1 MKIYGNFSFHILL
14 FSFKEE
20 AETKCYECC
29 QKAIEYDAA
38 NPEAFQLMASCLLSQ
53 QNMEEARKML
63 EKSLELWQGKD
74 EELPEVS
81 CIFCLAYSQTKW
93 SVPLKIALM
102 NWLFETWTC

>member
-1 MKIYGNFSFHILL
+1 MFWTLEELLYSVLRSSLRIFEQRRDCSQSIWFTAYILL

-20 AETKCYECC
+20 ADAKCCECC
-29 QKAIEYDAA
+29 QKAIEYDAT

-63 EKSLELWQGKD
+63 EKSLELWQGKE

-81 CIFCLAYSQTKW
+81 A
-93 SVPLKIALM
+93 
-102 NWLFETWTC
+102 E

>member
-1 MKIYGNFSFHILL
+1 MNYDKFDSQCLVMIYGNFPFHILL
-14 FSFKEE
+14 SSFKEE

-74 EELPEVS
+74 EDLPEVS
-81 CIFCLAYSQTKW
+81 SFLSLA
-93 SVPLKIALM
+93 
-102 NWLFETWTC
+102 

>member
-1 MKIYGNFSFHILL
+1 MIYVNFPFHISH

-20 AETKCYECC
+20 ADTKCYECC
-29 QKAIEYDAA
+29 QKAIEYDAT

-74 EELPEVS
+74 EDLPEV
-81 CIFCLAYSQTKW
+81 CTEF
-93 SVPLKIALM
+93 SVA
-102 NWLFETWTC
+102 

>member
-1 MKIYGNFSFHILL
+1 MKIYVNFPFHLLL
-14 FSFKEE
+14 FSFREE

-81 CIFCLAYSQTKW
+81 SLLSLAKILTLIK
-93 SVPLKIALM
+93 SVECQFFNILGK
-102 NWLFETWTC
+102 